1 MLKEENDSGNW
12 QFGSKGADQVVVEME
27 RANMFETSGDVLKD
41 LDGIL
46 AGRADAMAAV
56 EPGSNGQDDNHKGIA
71 ED

>member
-46 AGRADAMAAV
+46 ASLVLAMSAV
-56 EPGSNGQDDNHKGIA
+56 QP
-71 ED
+71 